1 MKSFNI
7 VDVNWKNLMKEIKEI
22 RFQVFVREQGVP
34 PELEVD
40 GSDPLC
46 LHVLAE
52 IPGKG
57 FIGTARLLPDGHI
70 GRVAVLA
77 EYRRKGI
84 GREMVLHLIQLARS
98 LRPPSNAECPGISP
112 GVLLPDGFHPRRRS
126 VLRCRNPA
134 FPDAHG
140 SFCQRLTNHVSFIHA
155 KRV

>member
-7 VDVNWKNLMKEIKEI
+7 VDANWKNLMKEIKEI

-84 GREMVLHLIQLARS
+84 AREMVLHLIQLARS
-98 LRPPSNAECPGISP
+98 LRHRQVMLNAQESALEFYSRMGFIQEGDRFFDAGIP
-112 GVLLPDGFHPRRRS
+112 HFLMRMDLF
-126 VLRCRNPA
+126 
-134 FPDAHG
+134 
-140 SFCQRLTNHVSFIHA
+140 A
-155 KRV
+155 KG

>member
-7 VDVNWKNLMKEIKEI
+7 VDANWKNLMKEIKEI

-98 LRPPSNAECPGISP
+98 LRHRQVMLNAQESALEFYSRMGFIQEGDRFFDAGIP
-112 GVLLPDGFHPRRRS
+112 HFLMRMDLF
-126 VLRCRNPA
+126 
-134 FPDAHG
+134 
-140 SFCQRLTNHVSFIHA
+140 A
-155 KRV
+155 KG

>member
-7 VDVNWKNLMKEIKEI
+7 VDANWKNLMKEIKEI

-84 GREMVLHLIQLARS
+84 AREMVLHLIQLARS
-98 LRPPSNAECPGISP
+98 LRHRQVMLNAQESALEFYSRMGFIQEGERFFDAGIP
-112 GVLLPDGFHPRRRS
+112 HFLMRMDLF
-126 VLRCRNPA
+126 
-134 FPDAHG
+134 
-140 SFCQRLTNHVSFIHA
+140 A
-155 KRV
+155 KG

>member
-1 MKSFNI
+1 VKGIPII
-7 VDVNWKNLMKEIKEI
+7 VDANWKNLMKEIKEI

-98 LRPPSNAECPGISP
+98 LRHRQVMLNAQESALEFYSRMGFIQEGDRFFDAGIP
-112 GVLLPDGFHPRRRS
+112 HFLMRMDLF
-126 VLRCRNPA
+126 
-134 FPDAHG
+134 
-140 SFCQRLTNHVSFIHA
+140 A
-155 KRV
+155 KG

>member
-98 LRPPSNAECPGISP
+98 LRHRQVMLNAQESALEFYSRMGFIQEGDRFFDAGIP
-112 GVLLPDGFHPRRRS
+112 HFLMRMDLF
-126 VLRCRNPA
+126 
-134 FPDAHG
+134 
-140 SFCQRLTNHVSFIHA
+140 A
-155 KRV
+155 KG